1 MKPTGSKTSIL
12 NFFRV
17 LLRNK
22 LAEAV
27 LVPLTTNKRWT
38 HWLARIPANYYQY
51 PKGSIRNVTREGFA
65 LRLDISDY
73 MQWLLYFGI
82 ETEPRQALYELI
94 QPGMTILDVGANIG
108 ETSLMF
114 SRLTGKNGQVFA
126 FEPDPD
132 TFAHLKEHLS
142 INHVDNV
149 NPIQFALGDVPGT
162 FFLGHNANNT
172 AGNRIS
178 DEHGKEITVTT
189 ADQFVPGLHLAH
201 IHFIKIDI
209 EGFEVRM
216 LKGAKDTIEKY
227 KPVMFIEAVNEFL
240 TLQGSSTAELLRLLE
255 SMNYK
260 SINAYNG
267 KPVNSGMSFTN
278 THFDIIAKPE

>member
-1 MKPTGSKTSIL
+1 VKPTGSKTSIL
-12 NFFRV
+12 NFFR
-17 LLRNK
+17 LPLRNK
-22 LAEAV
+22 LAESV
-27 LVPLTTNKRWT
+27 LVPLTSNKLWT

-51 PKGSIRNVTREGFA
+51 AKGSIRNVTREGFA
-65 LRLDISDY
+65 LRLDLSDY

-82 ETEPRQALYELI
+82 ETEPREALYELI
-94 QPGMTILDVGANIG
+94 KPGMTILDVGANIG

-114 SRLTGKNGQVFA
+114 SRLTGDQGQVFA

-132 TFAHLKEHLS
+132 TFSHLKEHLAS
-142 INHVDNV
+142 NKAQNV

-178 DEHGKEITVTT
+178 NEHGKEITVTT
-189 ADQFVPGLHLAH
+189 ADKFVPSLQLHQ
-201 IHFIKIDI
+201 IDFIKIDI

-216 LKGAKDTIEKY
+216 LKGAAATIEKY

-240 TLQGSSTAELLRLLE
+240 QLQGSSTSELLRLLE

-267 KPVNSGMSFTN
+267 KPVDSGMSFTN